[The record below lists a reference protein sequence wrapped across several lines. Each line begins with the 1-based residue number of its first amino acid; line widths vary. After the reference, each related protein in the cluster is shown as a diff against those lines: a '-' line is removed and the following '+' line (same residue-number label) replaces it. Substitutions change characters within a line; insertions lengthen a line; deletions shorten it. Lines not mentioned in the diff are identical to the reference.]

1 MFPAMGR
8 SFQSLLDYEEEDFE
22 ENFGLNFTVSLCVCV
37 CLTVWPGGEVVCALG
52 S

>member
-22 ENFGLNFTVSLCVCV
+22 ENFGLNFTVSLACLCVCV
-37 CLTVWPGGEVVCALG
+37 SVFILYGHVYIV
-52 S
+52 